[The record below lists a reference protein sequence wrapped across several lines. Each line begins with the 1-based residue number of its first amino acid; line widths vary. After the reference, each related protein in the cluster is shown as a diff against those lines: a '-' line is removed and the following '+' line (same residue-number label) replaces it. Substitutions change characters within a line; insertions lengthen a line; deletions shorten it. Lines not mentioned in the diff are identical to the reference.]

1 MKEAGRSDIMKNNL
15 IFKNFIIIIS
25 IAALL
30 NGSFFIN
37 SKSDEDFKDKY
48 GVQLV
53 LAK

>member
-1 MKEAGRSDIMKNNL
+1 MKNNL